1 MNTNIKAN
9 NTTMPID
16 PITGAAIIGGVGSL
30 IGGLFGSKSQSS
42 ANKAN
47 LKIARETNALNEKL
61 FNQQMQYNW
70 DMFHAQ
76 NEYNDPSAQAERL
89 SAAGLNPYLD
99 GVDTNM
105 ASGSSAPSAPQMI
118 APTMQSSAGII
129 QNTASDI
136 SNIIFNSAVQQQK
149 LANESKSVDIQYNK
163 SIAEI
168 AKMVADTKNINLK
181 SDFQSILNYIADN
194 TKEHQIKAADLSN
207 QMTTATME
215 KIKAETDA
223 IQIQNI
229 AAQMHLDFLPKQLAL
244 DIAQRVE
251 QIKYTSAQRNLSY
264 SQAKLNA
271 KLAIESQARTNG
283 ININNRV
290 ADKIADN
297 LINQS
302 DYETHIKEK
311 EKYNMDKYGNR
322 NAPYEQF
329 NIIAGGIHAGEMIH
343 DVWNNLK
350 SKYDW

>member
-1 MNTNIKAN
+1 MNTNIKVN
-9 NTTMPID
+9 NTNSMD
-16 PITGAAIIGGVGSL
+16 PILGAGIIAGAGSL
-30 IGGLFGSKSQSS
+30 LGGLFGSKSQSA

-76 NEYNDPSAQAERL
+76 NAYNDPSAQAERL

-99 GVDTNM
+99 GVETNM

-149 LANESKSVDIQYNK
+149 LANETKSVDIQYNK
-163 SIAEI
+163 SLAEI

-181 SDFQSILNYIADN
+181 SDYQSILNFIADN
-194 TKEHQIKAADLSN
+194 TKEHQIKAAELSN
-207 QMTTATME
+207 QMTTATMD
-215 KIKAETDA
+215 KVKAEADA
-223 IQIQNI
+223 VNLQNI
-229 AAQMHLDFLPKQLAL
+229 ASQMHLDFLPKQLAL
-244 DIAQRVE
+244 DLAQRVE

-271 KLAIESQARTNG
+271 KLAIESEARTNG
-283 ININNRV
+283 ININNYTAYKM
-290 ADKIADN
+290 ADS
-297 LINQS
+297 LINQA
-302 DYETHIKEK
+302 DYETQIKKK

-329 NIIAGGIHAGEMIH
+329 NIIGGGIHAGEMIH
-343 DVWNNLK
+343 DMWNNLK
-350 SKYDW
+350 SKYGW